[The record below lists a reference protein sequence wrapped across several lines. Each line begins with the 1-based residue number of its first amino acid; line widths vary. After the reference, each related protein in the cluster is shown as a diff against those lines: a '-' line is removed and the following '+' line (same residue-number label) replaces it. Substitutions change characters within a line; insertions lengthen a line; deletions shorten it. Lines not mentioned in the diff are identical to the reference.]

1 MSLKIKQTYE
11 LVRIDG
17 DVDVLKE
24 HPRNPRRGNVEAI
37 EESVENNGWY
47 GAIVA
52 QKSTGYI
59 LAGNHRYR
67 VAVAK
72 GAKEVPVIW
81 HDVDDETAVRILL
94 ADNRTADLGTYDEQT
109 LGELLEGLET
119 LDGTGYGL
127 GHLQVQLEADNG
139 AKGGNEGANDS
150 GPADVDDIGDDRY
163 TPQYAVI
170 VTVEDEDAQR
180 ALYEFLEPYLAEG
193 QEKWANDAQM
203 KVVAI

>member
-1 MSLKIKQTYE
+1 MKIKQEYE
-11 LVRIDG
+11 LVKIDG
-17 DVDVLKE
+17 DSDPLKE

-37 EESVENNGWY
+37 EESVEANGWY
-47 GAIVA
+47 GAVVA

-81 HDVDDETAVRILL
+81 HDVDDETALRILL
-94 ADNRTADLGTYDEQT
+94 ADNRTADLGTYDEET
-109 LGELLEGLET
+109 LTELLEGLET
-119 LDGTGYGL
+119 LEGTGYGL
-127 GHLQVQLEADNG
+127 GHLEVQLEAGNG
-139 AKGGNEGANDS
+139 SENGSGDTDS
-150 GPADVDDIGDDRY
+150 GVADADDIGDDRY

-170 VTVEDEDAQR
+170 VTVESEEAQR
-180 ALYEFLEPYLAEG
+180 ALYEWLEPFLVEG